1 MRIMLGKVHYESAT
15 NLNIKLRT
23 TKEPSMDF
31 KRRAQQGGGEIL
43 FKFAPPRVPMGGVG
57 RVGSQARFFLF
68 DLEGP
73 DRTSAFLLPFR
84 SGVFRPRRTW
94 GRDRIPPGAKTI
106 SPHLPLKQVPNP
118 FAEISTPPGPS

>member
-1 MRIMLGKVHYESAT
+1 MLGKVHYESAT

-31 KRRAQQGGGEIL
+31 KRRAQQGGGEISI
-43 FKFAPPRVPMGGVG
+43 KFAPPRVPMGGVG

-73 DRTSAFLLPFR
+73 DRTSAFLLPFH

-94 GRDRIPPGAKTI
+94 GRDRIPPWRENYL
-106 SPHLPLKQVPNP
+106 PHLPPKQVPNP
-118 FAEISTPPGPS
+118 FCRDFDPAGPS